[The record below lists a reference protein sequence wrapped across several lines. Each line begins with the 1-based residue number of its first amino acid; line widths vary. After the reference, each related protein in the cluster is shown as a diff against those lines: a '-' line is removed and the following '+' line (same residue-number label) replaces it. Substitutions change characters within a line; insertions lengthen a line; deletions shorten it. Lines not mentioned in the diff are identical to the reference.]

1 MNTVRMTITL
11 PQDLAEELDTLVSS
25 RKKSRFIA
33 QSLIEKI
40 DAVKRAQLHKSLEEG
55 YKARQAEGRKIAQ
68 DFEPAD
74 LENWDEY

>member
-1 MNTVRMTITL
+1 MNAVRMTITL
-11 PQDLAEELDTLVSS
+11 PRDLAEELDTLVSS

-40 DAVKRAQLHKSLEEG
+40 DAVKKARLHKTLEEG
-55 YKARQAEGRKIAQ
+55 YKARQAEGRSIAL
-68 DFEPAD
+68 DFEAAD

>member
-1 MNTVRMTITL
+1 MNAVPMTITL
-11 PQDLAEELDTLVSS
+11 PRDLAEELGTLVSS

-40 DAVKRAQLHKSLEEG
+40 ESIKRTQLDKTLEEG
-55 YKARQAEGRKIAQ
+55 YRARQAEGRNIAL
-68 DFEPAD
+68 DFEAAD